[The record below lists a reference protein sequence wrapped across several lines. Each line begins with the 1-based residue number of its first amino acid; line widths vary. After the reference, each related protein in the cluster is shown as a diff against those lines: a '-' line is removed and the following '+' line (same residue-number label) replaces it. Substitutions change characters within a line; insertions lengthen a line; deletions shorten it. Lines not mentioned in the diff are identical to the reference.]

1 MSLRGQSP
9 KQSQLTAKLEIATLT
24 SFARNDILVIEIMPL
39 ITLFSAPKP
48 FTDPHIAMIQRNAI
62 KSWTLLPDVEVILLG
77 EETGLAEAARE
88 LGVKHLPNVERNES
102 GTPLISS
109 MFQLARENSNSDL
122 LCIINTDMILMPDFL
137 EAARTI
143 FHGGRVAEGVH
154 LHSTQVQVSR
164 PQRDI
169 RNFVLLSQR
178 WDLDITQPIEFTEG
192 WQDRLR
198 STVHHQGSLHR
209 PAGSDFF
216 VFPLS
221 SDIDVPA
228 FAIGRAGWDNWMIYK
243 ARKEGWPVID
253 CTPSMTIVHQNHD
266 YGHLPDG
273 KPHYEH
279 PDTNEN
285 IRLAGGQANIRYTI
299 LDSTHQ
305 LAEGGRLFRPKMTS
319 LRFTRKLELF
329 LRAIFF
335 FLPDDAI
342 ENIARPKRWKK
353 RIKKMFR

>member
-1 MSLRGQSP
+1 
-9 KQSQLTAKLEIATLT
+9 
-24 SFARNDILVIEIMPL
+24 MPL

-48 FTDPHIAMIQRNAI
+48 FTNPHIAMIQRNAI

-88 LGVKHLPNVERNES
+88 LDVKHIPNVARNES

-109 MFQLARENSNSDL
+109 MFQLARENSNSEL
-122 LCIINTDMILMPDFL
+122 LCIINADMILMPDFV
-137 EAARTI
+137 EAAR
-143 FHGGRVAEGVH
+143 R
-154 LHSTQVQVSR
+154 SR
-164 PQRDI
+164 LQRDE
-169 RNFVLLSQR
+169 FVLLSQR
-178 WDLDITQPIEFTEG
+178 WDYDITTAIDFTEG
-192 WQDRLR
+192 WEFQLR
-198 STVHHQGSLHR
+198 ESVRKQNQLHR

-216 VFPLS
+216 LFPKS
-221 SDIDVPA
+221 CYADIPN
-228 FAIGRAGWDNWMIYK
+228 FIIGRAGWDNWMIYK
-243 ARKEGWPVID
+243 ARKEGWAVID
-253 CTPSMTIVHQNHD
+253 CTPSIMIVHQNHD
-266 YGHLPDG
+266 YSHLPGG

-305 LAEGGRLFRPKMTS
+305 LAEGGKLSRPKMTS
-319 LRFTRKLELF
+319 LRFTRKFELF

-335 FLPDDAI
+335 FLSEKAI

-353 RIKKMFR
+353 RINKLFK